1 MDKGEKLALQRLLVG
16 HFIERIPDDCTKGV
30 AYVLQGDGVYERR
43 KNRLGTFVTR
53 IATVEIPG
61 LDSTLDDGWELAVP
75 KVPVTLLGTTIAF
88 FRKVYSLHHSEAFV
102 QFFYDTDTKDYLLYC
117 PKQVVSGASVKFERD
132 ASFETPS
139 RILVMEIHSHGS
151 MSAFFSGTDDKDEKD
166 DRFYGVVGNVTD
178 YFPQMK
184 LRLSM
189 GGYVREVDVDD
200 IFDIDEEM
208 YHAESFPEDW
218 PTRVEKKKKEDKKGK
233 RKGKDLVVYSGHDLG
248 QRRQAELF
256 GEDALGTPFG
266 ADADDDTHM
275 TDLYRRYFDGDHL
288 YSPHSVVKDD
298 DDGDEYVRKD
308 GKYWHVTRNG
318 SEETWVEV
326 DKNRVS
332 ERLYEQLYKRFDEEG
347 NDLWVPDE
355 IETEAAEMERYNQRC
370 DEWLKEI
377 EEETKVPTD
386 ERIQRPS
393 STFERHQIPTCDS
406 PEFPHSG
413 DWRNLKF

>member
-16 HFIERIPDDCTKGV
+16 HFVEKIPDDCAKSV
-30 AYVLQGDGVYERR
+30 AYVMQGDGVYERR
-43 KNRLGTFVTR
+43 RNKLGTFITK
-53 IATVEIPG
+53 IASVEVPG
-61 LDSTLDDGWELAVP
+61 LDSILEDGWELTVP
-75 KVPVTLLGTTIAF
+75 KVPVSLLGTAIAF

-102 QFFYDTDTKDYLLYC
+102 QFFYDTETKDYLLYC

-132 ASFETPS
+132 ASFETPA

-151 MSAFFSGTDDKDEKD
+151 MSAFFSGTDDRDEKD

-189 GGYVREVDVDD
+189 GGHTREVDVDD

-218 PTRVEKKKKEDKKGK
+218 PARVEKKKDEKKGK
-233 RKGKDLVVYSGHDLG
+233 RKGKDMVVYGRGVGDK
-248 QRRQAELF
+248 QVELF

-266 ADADDDTHM
+266 KDATDDQYM
-275 TDLYRRYFDGDHL
+275 NDLYSKYLGGDHL
-288 YSPHSVVKDD
+288 CSPHNFVHDD
-298 DDGDEYVRKD
+298 DDKGDYVRKD

-318 SEETWVEV
+318 NEETWVEV
-326 DKNRVS
+326 DKNKVS
-332 ERLYEQLYKRFDEEG
+332 ERLYESLYGRFDGEG
-347 NDLWVPDE
+347 NDLWAPDE
-355 IETEAAEMERYNQRC
+355 VAMEEFEMERYNQRC
-370 DEWLKEI
+370 DEWLKEV
-377 EEETKVPTD
+377 EREDKVSTD

-406 PEFPHSG
+406 PEFPSAD
-413 DWRNLKF
+413 DWRNWKF

>member
-16 HFIERIPDDCTKGV
+16 HFIESIPNDCTKSV
-30 AYVLQGDGVYERR
+30 AYVMQGDGVYERR
-43 KNRLGTFVTR
+43 KNRLGIFVTKV
-53 IATVEIPG
+53 ATVEIPG

-75 KVPVTLLGTTIAF
+75 KVPASMLGTAIAF

-218 PTRVEKKKKEDKKGK
+218 PTRVEKKKEEKKGK
-233 RKGKDLVVYSGHDLG
+233 RKGKDMVVYSGRNHG
-248 QRRQAELF
+248 RRQAELF
-256 GEDALGTPFG
+256 GEDALGTPFVG
-266 ADADDDTHM
+266 ADIEDDRRMNDLYSKYLDGNHLCSQHNFVRDDDNS
-275 TDLYRRYFDGDHL
+275 D
-288 YSPHSVVKDD
+288 
-298 DDGDEYVRKD
+298 DEYVRKD
-308 GKYWHVTRNG
+308 GKYWHVTRDGN
-318 SEETWVEV
+318 EETWVEV

-332 ERLYEQLYKRFDEEG
+332 ERLYEQVYGRFDEEG
-347 NDLWVPDE
+347 NDLWVPNE
-355 IETEAAEMERYNQRC
+355 VEAEASEMERYNQRC

-377 EEETKVPTD
+377 EKETNVPTD
-386 ERIQRPS
+386 ERIQCPP

-406 PEFPHSG
+406 PDFPYG
-413 DWRNLKF
+413 DWKNWKF